1 MANLLNQLADK
12 VWLAMQ
18 RAEAGFVRLAR
29 TGSKSVPIEYF
40 ILANLRFE
48 GVVVAFID
56 GQPIRQIA
64 IDENG
69 ARYQY
74 AGIAPRDSE
83 GRFDVAC
90 LRSGEWFVQ
99 PGLIYTICKA
109 PEEGNTQR

>member
-1 MANLLNQLADK
+1 MANLLNRLVDK
-12 VWLAMQ
+12 LRLVIPRL
-18 RAEAGFVRLAR
+18 EVDFIRLAK
-29 TGSKSVPIEYF
+29 TENVPVEYF

-48 GVVVAFID
+48 GAVVAFID

-69 ARYQY
+69 TRYHY

-90 LRSGEWFVQ
+90 LRTGEWIVQ
-99 PGLIYTICKA
+99 PGLIYTMT
-109 PEEGNTQR
+109 NTL